1 MKKKPKP
8 SYASL
13 KRQLDKVFSEFI
25 RRRFNPCKCITC
37 GVVKPWK
44 EMQCGHFIPRHY
56 LAGRWHI
63 LNCAVQCASC
73 NVWGRGRYPE
83 FAAWGVNT
91 YGQSWLTDMVA
102 LKRQPVK
109 LKSHDLENMITDF
122 EQRLARL
129 SGDWR
134 E

>member
-1 MKKKPKP
+1 MRKR

-25 RRRFNPCKCITC
+25 RRRLASAAGIAVCVTC
-37 GVVKPWK
+37 GSRKNWK

-63 LNCAVQCASC
+63 LNCAVQCPSC

-109 LKSHDLENMITDF
+109 LKSHDLENMIEDF
-122 EQRLARL
+122 EKKLADML
-129 SGDWR
+129 PT
-134 E
+134 